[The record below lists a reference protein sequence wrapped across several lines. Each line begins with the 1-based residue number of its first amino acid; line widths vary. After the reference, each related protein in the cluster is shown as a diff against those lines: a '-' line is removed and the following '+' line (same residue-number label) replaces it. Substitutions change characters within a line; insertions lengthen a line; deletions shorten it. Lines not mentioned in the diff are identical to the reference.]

1 MYPFSKGTMTC
12 KKKKKKSEIITCS
25 KMEELVETH
34 LGYTALTNELKR
46 CFHSMLL
53 IFRRANSRLVGSLH
67 HLFAKQKSNQV
78 L

>member
-1 MYPFSKGTMTC
+1 
-12 KKKKKKSEIITCS
+12 
-25 KMEELVETH
+25 MEELVETH

-53 IFRRANSRLVGSLH
+53 IFRRANSRLVGSFH